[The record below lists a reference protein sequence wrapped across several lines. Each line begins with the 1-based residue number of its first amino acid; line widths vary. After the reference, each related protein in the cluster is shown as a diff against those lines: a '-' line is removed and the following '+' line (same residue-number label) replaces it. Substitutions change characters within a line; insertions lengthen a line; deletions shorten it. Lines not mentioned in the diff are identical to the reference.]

1 MIPDEH
7 FYLQAT
13 REFESGILDEAL
25 RAKAM
30 ALVDDDEQKFKKQY
44 ISLRVTQLK
53 KNSATRGMSHV
64 LIVVS
69 TWAAWLWIMWCI
81 GAAIVM
87 PFTERGTA
95 RSDSQPHRRHHW
107 MGSTWLDKLRQIK
120 VSSDNLST
128 QMRADMT
135 PNNALKRD
143 RKKRR
148 PLSFNVIALGKA
160 RRILQGESPCREKRS

>member
-30 ALVDDDEQKFKKQY
+30 ALVDDDDQKFKKQY

-53 KNSATRGMSHV
+53 KNSATRGVSHV

-69 TWAAWLWIMWCI
+69 TWVAWLWIIWCI

-87 PFTERGTA
+87 PLTERGT
-95 RSDSQPHRRHHW
+95 
-107 MGSTWLDKLRQIK
+107 LQIVGPI
-120 VSSDNLST
+120 VSLIG
-128 QMRADMT
+128 A
-135 PNNALKRD
+135 A
-143 RKKRR
+143 
-148 PLSFNVIALGKA
+148 IGWGALGLINFVKSKWA
-160 RRILQGESPCREKRS
+160 QTT

>member
-13 REFESGILDEAL
+13 REFESGNLNEAL

-53 KNSATRGMSHV
+53 KNSTTRGVSHV

-69 TWAAWLWIMWCI
+69 TWAGFGSY
-81 GAAIVM
+81 GALA
-87 PFTERGTA
+87 P
-95 RSDSQPHRRHHW
+95 
-107 MGSTWLDKLRQIK
+107 
-120 VSSDNLST
+120 
-128 QMRADMT
+128 
-135 PNNALKRD
+135 
-143 RKKRR
+143 
-148 PLSFNVIALGKA
+148 PL
-160 RRILQGESPCREKRS
+160 

>member
-25 RAKAM
+25 HAKAM

-53 KNSATRGMSHV
+53 KNSATRGVSHV

-69 TWAAWLWIMWCI
+69 TWAAWLWIIWCI

-87 PFTERGTA
+87 PLTERGTA
-95 RSDSQPHRRHHW
+95 QIVGPIVSLIGAAIGWGALGLIRSSNQS
-107 MGSTWLDKLRQIK
+107 GLRQPEH
-120 VSSDNLST
+120 T
-128 QMRADMT
+128 
-135 PNNALKRD
+135 NAR
-143 RKKRR
+143 
-148 PLSFNVIALGKA
+148 
-160 RRILQGESPCREKRS
+160 